1 MFNDHHLQRSVQAE
15 LDWDPS
21 VIAAHIGVTA
31 ADGVVTL
38 TGHVESFAEKH
49 AAEMAARRVKNVK
62 AVAEEIE
69 VRLPFETVRGDDE
82 IAAAAIA
89 RMAWDV
95 TIPPDAI
102 RVTVE
107 NGWLTLT
114 GEVDGHYQQMAAEQD
129 LRPLMGVVGIS
140 NQTTIKPKVDTTNVR
155 DDIMHALHRS
165 WFFDPETIHVSAEGG
180 KVRLQGNVHTM
191 HDRDLAVATAWST
204 SGVTSI
210 ENDITVSLAKQE

>member
-1 MFNDHHLQRSVQAE
+1 MFDDHQLQRSVQAE

-21 VIAAHIGVTA
+21 VATAHIGVTA
-31 ADGVVTL
+31 SDGVVTL
-38 TGHVESFAEKH
+38 TGHVGSFAEKH
-49 AAEMAARRVKNVK
+49 AAETAARRVKHVK

-69 VRLPFETVRGDDE
+69 VRLPFETKRGDDE
-82 IAAAAIA
+82 IAAAAVA

-95 TIPPDAI
+95 TIPPDAV

-114 GEVDGHYQQMAAEQD
+114 GEVDAHYQRMAAEED

-140 NQTTIKPKVDTTNVR
+140 NQTTIKPKVDTTNVS

-180 KVRLQGNVHTM
+180 NVCLRGNVHSL
-191 HDRDLAVATAWST
+191 HDGCHGMDRLRRDVCR
-204 SGVTSI
+204 
-210 ENDITVSLAKQE
+210 E